1 MTWEL
6 GEITAVVLAGGL
18 GTRLR
23 PVITNRP
30 KCLAEVN
37 GKPFLTFLLNQIAST
52 GIKHVVLCIGHLGE
66 QVKATFGTNYRTLS
80 LEYSQETELLGTGGA
95 LRLAVPLLK
104 SGTVLALNGDSYCDL
119 NLEDF
124 WYWHNQQHT
133 PVSLALAMVENVS
146 RYGQVRT
153 NDDGRVTEFVEK
165 GQAQGAGWINA
176 GIYLLGYSMITSI
189 PDGQVI
195 SLEKDIFPIWIQKGL
210 SGYHSP
216 GRLLDIGT
224 PESYAQAELFFA
236 EEIA

>member
-37 GKPFLTFLLNQIAST
+37 GKPFLTFLLNQIAFT

-195 SLEKDIFPIWIQKGL
+195 SLEKDIFPNWIQKGL
-210 SGYHSP
+210 SGYRSP

>member
-6 GEITAVVLAGGL
+6 GEITAVILAGGL

-23 PVITNRP
+23 PVITNCP

-37 GKPFLTFLLNQIAST
+37 GKPFLTFLLNQIAFT

-66 QVKATFGTNYRTLS
+66 QVKSTFGTNYRNLS

-95 LRLAVPLLK
+95 LRLALPLLK
-104 SGTVLALNGDSYCDL
+104 SRTVLVLNGDSYCDL

-124 WYWHNQQHT
+124 WHWHNQQHT

-176 GIYLLGYSMITSI
+176 GIYLLDYSMITFI

-195 SLEKDIFPIWIQKGL
+195 SLEKDIFPNWIQKGL
-210 SGYHSP
+210 SGYRSP